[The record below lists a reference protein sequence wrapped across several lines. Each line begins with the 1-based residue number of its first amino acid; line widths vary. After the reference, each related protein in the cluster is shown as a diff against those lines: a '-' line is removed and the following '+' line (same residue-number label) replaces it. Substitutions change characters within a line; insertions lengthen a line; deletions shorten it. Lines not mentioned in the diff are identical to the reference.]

1 MAEVKDIPVEKINV
15 GEHALR
21 LEPDDEAIEDLAASI
36 RRIGIIV
43 PLVVAP
49 EGDAFILVAGH
60 RRLAAAKRLGLLEVP
75 CCVREAKGA
84 DGVEV
89 SFAENLFR
97 LDLSPVELASGI
109 KDVLTKNIM
118 DVQALANV
126 MHRSVHWV
134 NCQLELLGW
143 PADVL
148 EAVHAGWLSVSAASN
163 LALVTEDTYR
173 DFLLKNAFDSGATA
187 RTTAAWLQA
196 FRSMQ
201 PQEEAIRAEPV
212 APGSSVVP
220 MVPQAPCLGCGNVFR
235 SDQLSHVPMCS
246 TCIQAIREALLRG

>member
-1 MAEVKDIPVEKINV
+1 MAKVKEIPVEKINV
-15 GEHALR
+15 GAHALR
-21 LEPDDEAIEDLAASI
+21 MDLADEAIDDLAASI

-43 PLVVAP
+43 PLVVAA
-49 EGDAFILVAGH
+49 EGDSFLLIAGH
-60 RRLAAAKRLGLLEVP
+60 RRLAAAKRLGLSEVP
-75 CCVREAKGA
+75 CCIREAAGA

-97 LDLSPVELASGI
+97 LDLSPVELAAGI

-118 DVQALANV
+118 DVQALAKA
-126 MHRSVHWV
+126 MHRTSHWV
-134 NCQLELLGW
+134 NAQVFLLSW

-173 DFLLKNAFDSGATA
+173 DFLLKNACDSGATA

-196 FRSMQ
+196 FQSMQ
-201 PQEEAIRAEPV
+201 PPEAAILSEPV
-212 APGSSVVP
+212 AGEAASVP
-220 MVPQAPCLGCGNVFR
+220 MVPQAPCLGCGQVYR

-246 TCIQAIREALLRG
+246 PCIQAIREALLRR

>member
-1 MAEVKDIPVEKINV
+1 MADVKEIPVEKINI

-21 LEPDDEAIEDLAASI
+21 LEPEDEAINDLAASI
-36 RRIGIIV
+36 HRIGIIV
-43 PLVVAP
+43 PLVVTP
-49 EGDAFILVAGH
+49 EGDGFLLIAGH
-60 RRLAAAKRLGLLEVP
+60 RRLAAAKRLGISEVP
-75 CCVREAKGA
+75 CCIREAKGA

-118 DVQALANV
+118 DVQALATV

-134 NCQLELLGW
+134 NCQLELLDW

-148 EAVHAGWLSVSAASN
+148 EGIHAGWLSVAAASN
-163 LALVTEDTYR
+163 LALITDDTYR
-173 DFLLKNAFDSGATA
+173 DFLLNTAADSGATA

-196 FRSMQ
+196 FQSMQ
-201 PQEEAIRAEPV
+201 PAEKAILSEPV
-212 APGSSVVP
+212 AGDAASVP
-220 MVPQAPCLGCGNVFR
+220 MVPQAPCLGCGEVFR

-246 TCIQAIREALLRG
+246 QCIQAIREALLRR